1 MGKKGILVALFVLSA
16 WVFQSGLASATPL
29 KAGEVLPE
37 INLTTPT
44 SSSQQAYLGLSEGD
58 SFKVTDIKA
67 DLVIVE
73 VFGVTCPHC
82 NHAAP
87 SVNKLYELIESN
99 PDSKGKVKV
108 IGIGV
113 GNDSYEVA
121 YFQKKHKVPFPLFDD
136 EEYLVHEQI
145 GEPGTPYF
153 VCVKMNQDGSH
164 DIIHAQAGDFESAD
178 KFLDMLLLKSGLK

>member
-1 MGKKGILVALFVLSA
+1 MGKKGYIVALFVFLTCTLT
-16 WVFQSGLASATPL
+16 SGVASASPV
-29 KAGEVLPE
+29 KAGEALPE
-37 INLTTPT
+37 ITLAVPKDAP
-44 SSSQQAYLGLSEGD
+44 QQEYLGLSAGE

-87 SVNKLYELIESN
+87 SVNKLYELIESK
-99 PDSKGKVKV
+99 PEAKGKVKV

-136 EEYLVHEQI
+136 EDYLIHEQI

-153 VCVKMNQDGSH
+153 VCVQMKQDGSH
-164 DIIHAQAGDFESAD
+164 DVIHAQAGDFETPEQ
-178 KFLDMLLLKSGLK
+178 FLDMLLVKSGLK

>member
-1 MGKKGILVALFVLSA
+1 MGKKGMMIALFAMCVLA
-16 WVFQSGLASATPL
+16 FQPGFASATPL
-29 KAGEVLPE
+29 EAGAVLPE
-37 INLTTPT
+37 INLVAPKATIE
-44 SSSQQAYLGLSEGD
+44 QEYLGVSGGD

-87 SVNKLYELIESN
+87 SVNKLYELIESK
-99 PDSKGKVKV
+99 PEARGKVKI

-153 VCVKMNQDGSH
+153 ICLKMNQGGGH
-164 DIIHAQAGDFESAD
+164 EIIHAQAGDFERAD
-178 KFLDMLLLKSGLK
+178 EFLEMLLVKSGLK

>member
-1 MGKKGILVALFVLSA
+1 MGKKGMIALVVFCACALT
-16 WVFQSGLASATPL
+16 SGIASATPV
-29 KAGEVLPE
+29 KAGEALPE
-37 INLTTPT
+37 INLATPEAT
-44 SSSQQAYLGLSEGD
+44 SQQEYLGLSDSD

-73 VFGVTCPHC
+73 IFGVTCPHC

-87 SVNKLYELIESN
+87 SVNKLYELIESK
-99 PDSKGKVKV
+99 PESKGKVKV

-121 YFQKKHKVPFPLFDD
+121 FFQKKHKVPFPLFDD

-153 VCVKMNQDGSH
+153 ICVKMNQGGSH
-164 DIIHAQAGDFESAD
+164 EIIHAQAGDFESAD
-178 KFLDMLLLKSGLK
+178 KFLDMLLVKSGLK

>member
-1 MGKKGILVALFVLSA
+1 MKKGMMIALFVSCALTLT
-16 WVFQSGLASATPL
+16 SGIASASPV
-29 KAGEVLPE
+29 KAGEAMPE
-37 INLTTPT
+37 ITLTVPKAA
-44 SSSQQAYLGLSEGD
+44 SQQEYLGLSDRD

-87 SVNKLYELIESN
+87 AVNKLYELIESK
-99 PDSKGKVKV
+99 PEAKGKVKV

-121 YFQKKHKVPFPLFDD
+121 YFKKKHKVPFPLFDD
-136 EEYLVHEQI
+136 EDYLIHEQI

-153 VCVKMNQDGSH
+153 VAVQMKQDGSH
-164 DIIHAQAGDFESAD
+164 DVIHAQAGDFESPD
-178 KFLDMLLLKSGLK
+178 QFLDMLLVKSGLK

>member
-1 MGKKGILVALFVLSA
+1 MGKKGMIIALFVFCA
-16 WVFQSGLASATPL
+16 WAFQLGFASATPI

-37 INLTTPT
+37 INLTAPKAA
-44 SSSQQAYLGLSEGD
+44 SQQEYLGLSDSD

-73 VFGVTCPHC
+73 IFGVTCPHC

-87 SVNKLYELIESN
+87 SINKLYELIESK
-99 PDSKGKVKV
+99 PESKGKVKV

-136 EEYLVHEQI
+136 EDYLVHEQI

-164 DIIHAQAGDFESAD
+164 DIIHAQAGDFERAD
-178 KFLDMLLLKSGLK
+178 DFLEMLLLKSGLK

>member
-1 MGKKGILVALFVLSA
+1 MGKKGMSIALFVLCA
-16 WVFQSGLASATPL
+16 WAFQSGLASASPI
-29 KAGEVLPE
+29 KAGDVLPE
-37 INLTTPT
+37 ITLSTPEAA
-44 SSSQQAYLGLSEGD
+44 SDQEYLGVSGGD

-73 VFGVTCPHC
+73 IFGVTCPHC

-87 SVNKLYELIESN
+87 SVNKLYELIESK
-99 PDSKGKVKV
+99 PELKGKVKI

-121 YFQKKHKVPFPLFDD
+121 YFKKKHKVPFPLFDD
-136 EEYLVHEQI
+136 EEYLIHEQV

-153 VCVKMNQDGSH
+153 ICIKNNKDGSH
-164 DIIHAQAGDFESAD
+164 DIIYAQAGGFENADDFLE
-178 KFLDMLLLKSGLK
+178 MLLLKSGLK

>member
-1 MGKKGILVALFVLSA
+1 MGKKGMIIALLVLSVWA
-16 WVFQSGLASATPL
+16 LQLGFATAEPI
-29 KAGEVLPE
+29 KAGEALPV
-37 INLTTPT
+37 ITLTTPE
-44 SSSQQAYLGLSEGD
+44 SSSQREYLGLSGGD

-73 VFGVTCPHC
+73 IFGVTCPHC

-87 SVNKLYELIESN
+87 SVNKLYELIQSN
-99 PDSKGKVKV
+99 PDAKGKVKL

-136 EEYLVHEQI
+136 EEYVVHEQL

-153 VCVKMNQDGSH
+153 VCIKRNQDGSH
-164 DIIHAQAGDFESAD
+164 EIIYTQAGDFGNAE
-178 KFLDMLLLKSGLK
+178 KFLDMLLQKSGLK